1 MHALTEVITC
11 DDSWGEDNMNAGK
24 RVSPTRPVVVY
35 LDNQD
40 YSVLANPKR
49 HIAEPELPSLLAELR
64 TLRETGSVKF
74 VFSDVGVA
82 EALPIRLEDVDLS
95 MNQVRLLQELCGD
108 HALITYGRLVRE
120 ELLQVHQLDA
130 TPIQVLGGK
139 YGWLPPG
146 LERLWEQSAN
156 EKTLKARALELLAG
170 EGLDQKS
177 MRERLPIAEKRLR
190 QHLLTQRKARIDR
203 GEFHVL
209 PKFQDVLLR
218 AAVGEATAAEK
229 KAAFLESWTDLE
241 WLVSKHCQQPEVV
254 NWFRDSVR
262 SQNISGG
269 QALRRFANTMVGR
282 DIPASWRDGGM
293 DSIRDEYLTELVV
306 AASTVFDLPEKR
318 FPIED
323 IRRYCPGLS
332 AQAGVYF
339 SFAWAHIASRA
350 KKEISDSAAADAMH
364 SVYAPYVD
372 VFRTDKAMAPHVQRS
387 LADAGTQVV
396 RLRKDLSTTIRRL
409 LLERQ
414 LT

>member
-1 MHALTEVITC
+1 
-11 DDSWGEDNMNAGK
+11 MNAGK
-24 RVSPTRPVVVY
+24 QVSPTRPVVVY

-49 HIAEPELPSLLAELR
+49 HIAEPGLPSLLAELR
-64 TLRETGSVKF
+64 TLKDTGTVKF

-82 EALPIRLEDVDLS
+82 EALPMRLEDVDLS
-95 MNQVRLLQELCGD
+95 MSQVGLLKELCGD
-108 HALITYGRLVRE
+108 HAAIAYSQLVRKE
-120 ELLQVHQLDA
+120 IVSLHDHDS
-130 TPIQVLGGK
+130 TPIQVFTGR

-146 LERLWEQSAN
+146 LEQLLDQPTST
-156 EKTLKARALELLAG
+156 KTLRTQAMELLA
-170 EGLDQKS
+170 
-177 MRERLPIAEKRLR
+177 
-190 QHLLTQRKARIDR
+190 TQRLDRRSAKRILPMVVKQIREHHLAARKERIAR

-209 PKFQDVLLR
+209 PKFHDVLLR
-218 AAVGEATAAEK
+218 ASVGEATAAEK
-229 KAAFLESWTDLE
+229 KTAFLESWTDLE
-241 WLVSKHCQQPEVV
+241 WIVGKYAQQSEVV

-262 SQNISGG
+262 SQNITGG
-269 QALRRFANTMVGR
+269 QALRRFADAMAEQ

-293 DSIRDEYLTELVV
+293 DKIRDEYLTNLVA
-306 AASTVFDLPEKR
+306 AASTVFDLPAKR
-318 FPIED
+318 FPIEE
-323 IRRYCPGLS
+323 IRTYCPGLS
-332 AQAGVYF
+332 AQAVVYF

-350 KKEISDSAAADAMH
+350 KKDISDSTAADAMH

-414 LT
+414 LI